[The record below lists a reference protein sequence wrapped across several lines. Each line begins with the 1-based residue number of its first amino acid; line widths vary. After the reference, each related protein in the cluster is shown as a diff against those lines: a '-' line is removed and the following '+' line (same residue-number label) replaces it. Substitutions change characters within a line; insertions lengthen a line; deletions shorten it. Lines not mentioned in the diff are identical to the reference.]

1 MLALIQSFSSAF
13 RSIRRRPQTALVAIL
28 TAGIGIGSSTAIFS
42 LINGMLLHPLPYPDA
57 DQLIRIHR
65 EIPGGD
71 SSIPVTSADYENW
84 KNGAETLAGLGA
96 LSSRDFEVALN
107 DPTEVET
114 MPAAEVDPSLFEV
127 LGVKPLLGRLFT
139 EAEARGQEKLVL
151 LSYGFWNDRTGRRED
166 ILGSKVYVGGE
177 PRTVIGVLPAGLEYP
192 LTETF
197 YMPRFFST
205 VIPNLPPPSP
215 AGGGGGPQRRM
226 HLSVALV
233 GAIARVKPGIPLA
246 DVEAEL
252 DRLADK
258 RINLIGGGQTP
269 RIVVQKVTDFIV
281 GRIRPAL
288 WLLSAAVI
296 FVLLIACANVANLLL
311 SRGMERQRETAIRAA
326 LGADRWKLI
335 ALMINESVVLSLLGG
350 GLGILLAW
358 VGLKLLVA
366 ESPVDLPRSQ
376 HIGIDWVVLAFTTG
390 VAVLTGVLF
399 GLAPALQI
407 SKPDL
412 NKALKEGVTDATG
425 GLRMARRNRLRL
437 VLVTI
442 EVAFSMVLLVGAG
455 LLGTSFL
462 KLLFLDPGFN
472 PRNLVSVSARPD
484 FGPGHDLTRL
494 ENSYDELL
502 RELNA
507 APGIEL
513 ASLVSSVPPNKGLTR
528 SPFEV
533 DGAAYG
539 DGGELPTAHLLQAS
553 DGYFETM
560 QIRLLQGRT
569 FEHTDINGRRIVVI
583 NESVAD
589 YLGEKPLGKTLF
601 VNEQDYEVV
610 GIVQDVF
617 QAGPQEDPEPIIY
630 QPARSGVTRSGN
642 MVMVRL
648 MTVLLRSSLDAETLA
663 PVIQD
668 RVETAGM
675 KLGSVATIEQSL
687 WQSIAQPR
695 FYSILFGVF
704 AVVAL
709 ILAAVGLF
717 GVISYAVTQAT
728 REIGIRM
735 ALGAQPGQVLT
746 SVLKQGLALTVL
758 GLVLGWLGA
767 LSLGRFLESFLYR
780 VDTADIRT
788 FAIVSLVF
796 VLAAVIAAYLPA
808 RRATRID
815 PWRALRYE

>member
-1 MLALIQSFSSAF
+1 MLGLMQSFSHAF
-13 RSIRRRPQTALVAIL
+13 RSIRRRPQTALVVIL

-65 EIPGGD
+65 ELPRGD
-71 SSIPVTSADYENW
+71 RAIPVTSADYENW

-107 DPTEVET
+107 DPSEVET
-114 MPAAEVDPSLFEV
+114 IPAAEVDPSLFEL

-139 EAEARGQEKLVL
+139 EQEGSAQEKLVV
-151 LSYGFWNDRTGRRED
+151 LSYGFWNDRMGRRED
-166 ILGSKVYVGGE
+166 ILGATVYVGGE
-177 PRTVIGVLPAGLEYP
+177 PRTVIGVLPSGLEYP
-192 LTETF
+192 LTDTF
-197 YMPRFFST
+197 YMPRMFGT
-205 VIPNLPPPSP
+205 VVSSPPSS
-215 AGGGGGPQRRM
+215 GGGGGARRRRV
-226 HLSVALV
+226 HFSVSLV
-233 GAIARVKPGIPLA
+233 GAVARVKPGIPLA

-252 DRLADK
+252 DRLADQ

-269 RIVVQKVTDFIV
+269 RIVVEKVTDFIV
-281 GRIRPAL
+281 GRIRPTL

-311 SRGMERQRETAIRAA
+311 SRGLERQRETAIRAA
-326 LGADRWKLI
+326 LGAGRWKLI
-335 ALMINESVVLSLLGG
+335 TLMINESVVLSLLGG
-350 GLGILLAW
+350 GLGVLLAW
-358 VGLKLLVA
+358 VGLKILVA
-366 ESPVDLPRSQ
+366 ESPVDLPRSE

-399 GLAPALQI
+399 GLVPALQV

-412 NKALKEGVTDATG
+412 NQALKEGVTDATG

-455 LLGTSFL
+455 LLATSFL

-484 FGPGHDLTRL
+484 FGPGHDLNRL

-502 RELNA
+502 QELRA
-507 APGIEL
+507 APGIES

-539 DGGELPTAHLLQAS
+539 DRGEYPTAHLLLAS
-553 DGYFETM
+553 DGYFEAM

-569 FEHTDINGRRIVVI
+569 FEKSDIKGRRVVVV

-589 YLGEKPLGKTLF
+589 YLGEQPLGKTLII
-601 VNEQDYEVV
+601 NEQDYEVA

-648 MTVLLRSSLDAETLA
+648 MTVLVRSSLDAETLA

-668 RVETAGM
+668 RVETTGM
-675 KLGSVATIEQSL
+675 KLSSVATIEQSL

-735 ALGAQPGQVLT
+735 ALGAQRGEVLT
-746 SVLKQGLALTVL
+746 TVLKQGMGLTVF
-758 GLVLGWLGA
+758 GLVFGWLGA
-767 LSLGRFLESFLYR
+767 LALGRFLETFLYR
-780 VDTADIRT
+780 VDTADIRS
-788 FAIVSLVF
+788 FVIVSLVF